1 MRAVISAFAIAVIST
16 QCPGVALAQKLVD
29 PDKVAPEYREAAERR
44 REEQIK
50 VLACSKKVDDA
61 KVLRRD
67 RVAEIQRC
75 LTGS

>member
-1 MRAVISAFAIAVIST
+1 MRLAMYALVIAVVST
-16 QCPGVALAQKLVD
+16 QCQSASLAQKLVD
-29 PDKVAPEYREAAERR
+29 PDKVAPEYREAAEKR

-61 KVLRRD
+61 KITRRD

-75 LTGS
+75 LDGG

>member
-1 MRAVISAFAIAVIST
+1 MRSLINIFAIVVIILKCLSL
-16 QCPGVALAQKLVD
+16 ANAQKLAD
-29 PDKVAPEYREAAERR
+29 PEKVAPEYREAAEKRR
-44 REEQIK
+44 AEQIK

-75 LTGS
+75 LDGG

>member
-1 MRAVISAFAIAVIST
+1 MRSVINAFVIAVIT
-16 QCPGVALAQKLVD
+16 THCFGAAFAQKLVE

-50 VLACSKKVDDA
+50 VLACSRKVDDA
-61 KVLRRD
+61 KVVRRD

-75 LTGS
+75 LDGS